1 MAEIKSIA
9 GALVAIV
16 RGANLPYFDKQ
27 TNIWPYSPHEPKR
40 KAIRGF
46 LGVSDIK
53 EREKEPD
60 LGVLRMRIQA
70 TRGNACHRICPGW
83 Y

>member
-1 MAEIKSIA
+1 MAESSSIA

-16 RGANLPYFDKQ
+16 RGANLPYFGKQ
-27 TNIWPYSPHEPKR
+27 GIILPYSPHEPKR

-46 LGVSDIK
+46 PEVSDFT
-53 EREKEPD
+53 ERETEPN
-60 LGVLRMRIQA
+60 LGLFSPRYSTLKIQ
-70 TRGNACHRICPGW
+70 G